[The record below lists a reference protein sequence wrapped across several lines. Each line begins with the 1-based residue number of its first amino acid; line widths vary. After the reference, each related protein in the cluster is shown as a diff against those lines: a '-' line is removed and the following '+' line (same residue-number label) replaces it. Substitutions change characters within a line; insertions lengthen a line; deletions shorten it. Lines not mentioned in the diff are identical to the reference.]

1 MILRS
6 DRVTLL
12 IGIAFLGLLIL
23 AIVSPPQMPSPTW
36 NPWQLVLGA
45 GTVSFF
51 LTFIA
56 LSHRTTRARF
66 SRNKWPVAAIGGF
79 VFLVGILPIL
89 ILVWPSP
96 SYYTQSAS
104 LSDNLATGVRFVS
117 NGPMAAGN
125 PIYAAVVSFQAFCP
139 PWNVS
144 SITMWIYG
152 LNRSTGGII
161 SVGPTSVDFRTCNP
175 SDQPTEG
182 LVYSTIANGSIVF
195 YSSGYMPVLGL
206 LNARS
211 HSTIPVERLIA

>member
-6 DRVTLL
+6 DRGTLVV
-12 IGIAFLGLLIL
+12 GSAFLGLLAA
-23 AIVSPPQMPSPTW
+23 AIVLPPQMPSPTW
-36 NPWQLVLGA
+36 NPWQWVLGA
-45 GTVSFF
+45 GAAVFF
-51 LTFIA
+51 ATFIVLTNRA
-56 LSHRTTRARF
+56 TRARF
-66 SRNKWPVAAIGGF
+66 DRNKWPVAAIAGF
-79 VFLVGILPIL
+79 VFFVGILPVL

-161 SVGPTSVDFRTCNP
+161 SVGPTIVDFRTCNP
-175 SDQPTEG
+175 SSQPTEG
-182 LVYSTIANGSIVF
+182 LVFSTIAN
-195 YSSGYMPVLGL
+195 
-206 LNARS
+206 
-211 HSTIPVERLIA
+211 